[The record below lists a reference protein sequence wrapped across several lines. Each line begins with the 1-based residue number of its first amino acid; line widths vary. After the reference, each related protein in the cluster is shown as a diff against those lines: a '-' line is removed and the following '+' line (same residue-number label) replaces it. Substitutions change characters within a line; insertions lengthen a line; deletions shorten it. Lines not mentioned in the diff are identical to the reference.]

1 MSRKT
6 IGFVVSII
14 TVILTFFQ
22 EQFGLSLDP
31 VAVAAGLGAILT
43 YIFFESK
50 LDLVALTSQPGRW
63 TDPKF
68 LITFVSTILA
78 AIEAQFNLGIPVEA
92 IIPVLTLIVGVLF
105 GKKLLSPDKPY

>member
-14 TVILTFFQ
+14 TVILTALQ

-31 VAVAAGLGAILT
+31 GAVALGLGSVLT
-43 YIFFESK
+43 YIFFEAK
-50 LDLVALTSQPGRW
+50 LDMLKLKQPGRW

-78 AIEAQFNLGIPVEA
+78 AIEAQFAIGIPVEA
-92 IIPVLTLIVGVLF
+92 IIPILTIIVGMLF
-105 GKKLLSPDKPY
+105 GKKLKSPDKPY